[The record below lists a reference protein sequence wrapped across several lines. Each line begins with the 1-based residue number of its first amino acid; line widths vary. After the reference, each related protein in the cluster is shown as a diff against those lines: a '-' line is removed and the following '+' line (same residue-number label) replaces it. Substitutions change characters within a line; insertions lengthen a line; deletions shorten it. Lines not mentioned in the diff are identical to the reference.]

1 MSLFVTSDALLG
13 GSTLSD
19 ANRPMPFTSW
29 RPAMVIQPVNHGKAR
44 LLLHVDAAH
53 IDTPPGLTCAH
64 AKVTVLTMVDDNT
77 AGNLSEP

>member
-1 MSLFVTSDALLG
+1 
-13 GSTLSD
+13 
-19 ANRPMPFTSW
+19 
-29 RPAMVIQPVNHGKAR
+29 MVIQPVNHGKAR